1 MLEIIFLIIG
11 LLGLVLGAELVIKG
25 ALNIGEHFK
34 ISHLFLGLTVLAIG
48 TDLPELVLHIT
59 GAIHRVR
66 GVATGGLVSGDTIGS
81 CFGQIGLTLG
91 ILGLVGTLVLTK
103 RELIRDGLLMVGS
116 VVLLYLVSLD
126 GKISRADGILFILIY
141 LFYFFT
147 LHREEKLREREKR
160 APSMHL
166 AWDISSL
173 VAGFALLIYFSNMVV
188 KNAVLMAEI
197 WGIAQS
203 FIGIVIVGLGT
214 SLPEIAVT
222 FGAIK
227 KKAYRLSVGNL
238 IGSNIFDTLVPLG
251 IGSAIAGFAVER
263 NLLDFDIPALFFLSI
278 IVLLFFKRK
287 MKIRKEEAV
296 ALVLIYL
303 AYIAIKIAG
312 IY

>member
-66 GVATGGLVSGDTIGS
+66 GVATGGLVIGDTIGS